1 LRTTTR
7 WTLGGEAALL
17 AFVLA
22 TGCGG
27 DDGSGENAGT
37 DADQVARFKSEVVS
51 GKFAPAGCE
60 SRDITRFLSSPEQIE
75 SQDKANKQSAK
86 AGASGHEVVTDDTG
100 QIGVDTYKVS
110 AECKQAIE
118 QALSVP

>member
-1 LRTTTR
+1 MPR
-7 WTLGGEAALL
+7 AALSVLVAL
-17 AFVLA
+17 ALGTMGA

-37 DADQVARFKSEVVS
+37 DADQAARFKSEVVS

-75 SQDKANKQSAK
+75 SQDKRNKQSAK
-86 AGASGHEVVTDDTG
+86 AGAPGHEVVTDDTG
-100 QIGVDTYKVS
+100 QIGVNTYKVS